1 MLRASEHVD
10 LLIRL
15 CGHLRLHVRLEA
27 GVPTAAVADR
37 QAVNELVV
45 LVARAA
51 YAKWKRGDLLPLD
64 LEPRLTP

>member
-1 MLRASEHVD
+1 MRASERFD
-10 LLIRL
+10 LLIRI
-15 CGHLRLHVRLEA
+15 CAHLHLHVRLEA
-27 GVPTAAVADR
+27 GVPAAVVADQ

-45 LVARAA
+45 MLARAA